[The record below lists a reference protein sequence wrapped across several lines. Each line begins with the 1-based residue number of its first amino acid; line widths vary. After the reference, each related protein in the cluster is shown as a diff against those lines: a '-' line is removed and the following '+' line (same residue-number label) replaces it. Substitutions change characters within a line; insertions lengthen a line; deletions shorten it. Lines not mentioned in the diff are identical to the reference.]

1 MGLTQGRYSFNF
13 SSLPARVGCETV
25 GIVDQIS
32 DGVTGI
38 AIG

>member
-1 MGLTQGRYSFNF
+1 MDLMQGRYSFNF
-13 SSLPARVGCETV
+13 QQPAARVGCETV